1 MQCTA
6 SCSALTLLS
15 CRLQAAINPRNT
27 VHDIKRLIGRKFQD
41 PLVQSDMKHW
51 AFNVVPG
58 PDNKPMV
65 EGESCA

>member
-1 MQCTA
+1 M
-6 SCSALTLLS
+6 
-15 CRLQAAINPRNT
+15 
-27 VHDIKRLIGRKFQD
+27 HDIKRLIGRKFQD